1 MNSTPDLNMVNAY
14 IPGRVKLNAA
24 TAALIERRDAL
35 LGPAYRLMYEHPLH
49 IVRGEGAWLID
60 PEGRRY
66 LDAYN
71 NVASLG
77 HCHPAVTEAICRQVQ
92 TLATNTRYLHD
103 TILELAERL
112 LATVPETELA
122 HLMLTCTGSEAN
134 DVAYRIAQ
142 VRTGG
147 TGVIVTETA
156 YHGFTDAVAKFSPSL
171 GATVDLGAHVR
182 LVPAPRA
189 YHAGAVDVAERF
201 TRDVEAAIRDLQR
214 HGIKPAVLIVDSI
227 FTSDGIL
234 PEPAG
239 LLKGAVEAIKRAGGI
254 FIADEV
260 QPGFGR
266 TGEHL
271 WGFQRH
277 GVIPDIVTLGKPMG
291 NGQPVAGLLAT
302 ADVLAEFGRN
312 SRYFNTFG
320 GNNVSCA
327 AALAVLDT
335 IEKERLVQHA
345 AEVGTLL
352 REGIAALAHR
362 HAAIGDVRG
371 GRHVRRRGA
380 RVRSADTRAGSSLD
394 DPGGQSDAR
403 QGCPAQR
410 LRHGP
415 QRAEDSPPPGAHRG
429 TGRPGDR
436 DARRGADRSA
446 LCSSPR
452 LALTVQGRPMQ
463 PPASLDAF
471 DIKILVYL
479 QREGRCSN
487 VELSSAISLSES
499 PCLLR
504 TKRLQDT
511 GVIRGYHADIALEK
525 VGSHVIV
532 FSEVTLSSHRPA
544 DFRTFEDGITRYQE
558 IVECHNVSGGYDYLL
573 KIVVPSINWL
583 QALMDRLLEDNIGI
597 EKFASRIVLR
607 QPLSQGGYPLETL
620 VNERPS
626 WADEG
631 R

>member
-182 LVPAPRA
+182 LVPAPCA

-214 HGIKPAVLIVDSI
+214 HGIKPAALIVDSI

-371 GRHVRRRGA
+371 VGMFVGVELVSDRL
-380 RVRSADTRAGSSLD
+380 TRE
-394 DPGGQSDAR
+394 P
-403 QGCPAQR
+403 
-410 LRHGP
+410 
-415 QRAEDSPPPGAHRG
+415 
-429 TGRPGDR
+429 DR
-436 DARRGADRSA
+436 
-446 LCSSPR
+446 
-452 LALTVQGRPMQ
+452 ALTTRVVNLMRDKGVLLSGCAMGHNVLKIRPPLVLTAEQ
-463 PPASLDAF
+463 AGLVIETLDAA
-471 DIKILVYL
+471 LT
-479 QREGRCSN
+479 EAH
-487 VELSSAISLSES
+487 SA
-499 PCLLR
+499 
-504 TKRLQDT
+504 
-511 GVIRGYHADIALEK
+511 
-525 VGSHVIV
+525 
-532 FSEVTLSSHRPA
+532 
-544 DFRTFEDGITRYQE
+544 
-558 IVECHNVSGGYDYLL
+558 
-573 KIVVPSINWL
+573 VP
-583 QALMDRLLEDNIGI
+583 R
-597 EKFASRIVLR
+597 V
-607 QPLSQGGYPLETL
+607 
-620 VNERPS
+620 
-626 WADEG
+626 
-631 R
+631 